1 MSVWKIVMIKE
12 EVGNKE
18 SMQDKKEFFDILTEA
33 IRRETEA
40 FNYYYQASEKSPSPD
55 TKSLLIQLAEE
66 ERRHRIILVRE
77 FQNLKRLLFSPKEKD
92 IFLEKDRVSYHIP
105 DEPVF
110 KRAQT
115 IKKVDLAVISLP
127 TEFMGGD
134 YFDSFPIDENKLG
147 LLIFDVMGHGL
158 EATELKAKV
167 KASLGKLKELYLE
180 KGRGLE
186 LLSSA
191 SVVTQLNQKL
201 TEECLRL
208 SSFVSLFYSVLD
220 FSKNR
225 LIYSSA
231 GQEPPMLFGKQE
243 LHQLIEA
250 DLLVGIDKD
259 KIYSENI
266 MEIHTGDIL
275 LLFTDG
281 IVETLNSKDKE
292 FSRKNLIQ
300 VVEENRN
307 LSSSEI
313 VQKLLGSLKD
323 FLKGAP
329 LIDEFTLA
337 LAKIK

>member
-1 MSVWKIVMIKE
+1 MIME
-12 EVGNKE
+12 ELGNKK
-18 SMQDKKEFFDILTEA
+18 SMQERKEFFYILIDA
-33 IRRETEA
+33 IRKETEA
-40 FNYYYQASEKSPSPD
+40 FNYYYHASEKSPSVD

-66 ERRHRIILVRE
+66 ERRHRIILVQE
-77 FQNLKRLLFSPKEKD
+77 FQNLKRLLSPDKGKNT
-92 IFLEKDRVSYHIP
+92 FLEKERVSYQIP

-110 KRAQT
+110 KRAQS
-115 IKKVDLAVISLP
+115 IKNVDLAVISLP

-134 YFDSFPIDENKLG
+134 YFDSFVIDEKRLG

-158 EATELKAKV
+158 GAAELKAKV
-167 KASLGKLKELYLE
+167 KAALGKLKELYLE
-180 KGRGLE
+180 KRANFE
-186 LLSSA
+186 LLRPA

-201 TEECLRL
+201 TEECQKL

-220 FSKNR
+220 LSENK

-231 GQEPPMLFGKQE
+231 GHEPPMLLTKEQ

-250 DLLVGIDKD
+250 DVLIGIDKD
-259 KIYSENI
+259 KTYSENI
-266 MEIHTGDIL
+266 MEIHPGDIL

-281 IVETLNSKDKE
+281 IVETLNSKDEE
-292 FSRKNLIQ
+292 FSRKNLVK
-300 VVEENRN
+300 VVEENKN
-307 LSSSEI
+307 LSSSEM
-313 VQKLLGSLKD
+313 VQRFLSSLKD